1 MLYHNADV
9 RRCSYFELGLLW
21 NRALESLFTF
31 TLLVSRIKQDA
42 WHKRI
47 QLKKGF
53 HFLSTRTI
61 NSVRLILGSQ
71 YSLCE
76 TKSNEPPRLLW
87 GLKQVLG
94 TNLIPLRTKFDTQ
107 TKRVPA
113 WPVINQLWF
122 PERHFSANGI
132 SLRLGEVQMKICKGW
147 LQALL
152 SSAPRGFAARSRV
165 LARLASLAQ
174 IGELARRLSVFGTY
188 TLTISTVI
196 KIFFILEGHKTC
208 VWMFM
213 FSCWKKAIE
222 KLSLSINMVGPTKVY
237 HPTMLYYVDRI

>member
-1 MLYHNADV
+1 MFLNFSNQCRNTIGWRN
-9 RRCSYFELGLLW
+9 RRWKAALESW
-21 NRALESLFTF
+21 LESLFTF
-31 TLLVSRIKQDA
+31 TLLVFRTKQGA

-47 QLKKGF
+47 QLMKGF
-53 HFLSTRTI
+53 HFPSTRTT
-61 NSVRLILGSQ
+61 NSVRLILGTQ

-76 TKSNEPPRLLW
+76 NYIKRARLHW

-132 SLRLGEVQMKICKGW
+132 SLRLGEVQMKIYERS

-152 SSAPRGFAARSRV
+152 SSAPRGFAASSRV
-165 LARLASLAQ
+165 HARLPSLAQ
-174 IGELARRLSVFGTY
+174 IGGLARRL
-188 TLTISTVI
+188 LTDSPSPV
-196 KIFFILEGHKTC
+196 
-208 VWMFM
+208 
-213 FSCWKKAIE
+213 KA
-222 KLSLSINMVGPTKVY
+222 
-237 HPTMLYYVDRI
+237 